1 MIITREQLKETTGV
15 DYYDGSIIHERFAYK
30 FFREQLNAV
39 GNILAYVAPMEVTTN
54 LIDLE
59 DSLNKDFIYSES
71 AMNFVMEIPRID
83 AFAGVAFQ
91 RLLNMQVG
99 SLLCSKY
106 LQKDGYVDGDDIMV
120 FTGEPEKETTNPE
133 TGEKGVIPAEAKKAS
148 VSIACEKSGA
158 VLIHLGINIFAGEKA
173 PGFAY
178 STELSEELALE
189 FMTDVCTLFY
199 KNVADIFLATAK
211 VIV

>member
-15 DYYDGSIIHERFAYK
+15 DYYDGSIIHNRFAYK
-30 FFREQLNAV
+30 FFRQELNAV
-39 GNILAYVAPMEVTTN
+39 GNILAYIAPMEVTTN

-59 DSLNKDFIYSES
+59 DSINNDFIYSES
-71 AMNFVMEIPRID
+71 AMNFIMEIPRID
-83 AFAGVAFQ
+83 SFAAVAFQ

-120 FTGEPEKETTNPE
+120 FTSEPKESVDPA
-133 TGEKGVIPAEAKKAS
+133 TGEKVVIPAEAKKAS

-158 VLIHLGINIFAGEKA
+158 ALIHLGININAGEKA
-173 PGFAY
+173 PDFAY
-178 STELSEELALE
+178 STELSDELALE
-189 FMTDVCTLFY
+189 FMSDVCTLFY
-199 KNVADIFLATAK
+199 KNVADIFLATTK
-211 VIV
+211 VVV